1 VPPTREQL
9 IQAGKKAMA
18 ANDIE
23 AANEIADMLDA
34 MGEEPAAPAAPVA
47 APVPVADARAEYLA
61 SFKLERELPFGARL
75 MRGPDGN
82 QVLIAQAFTTSDPD
96 EIAKIM
102 KPYDKAAEFRSKA
115 ARRRKKELQT
125 RQLSAGIPR
134 PVGVKRG
141 TSTNEVAAM
150 ELERKALRAEGVA
163 NFQLRNTVEQRL
175 GAQSELATN
184 PLAALSGQ
192 FVKGFVGVG
201 QLADEATGAV
211 MQQPGMTAAG
221 ISATDIARGAQEAT
235 ERDYP
240 IASTAAQVAGGVA
253 SFLVSP
259 LRALSVPKG
268 VSVGAKAVSGGVRG
282 AGVGAAEGAAAGA
295 GAGTDMG
302 SRIEKAGE
310 YAQLGSTLGGLLG
323 SATAPLT
330 AGVQA
335 TGRAVGVLED
345 VPPPRPPPTPPAGA
359 PPAGA
364 PPVPPAGA
372 PPVADEIGMEEVAA
386 LLRKAATGGLG
397 SDEAVERLA
406 SLAAINPQVAAAA
419 ERQGFQLPPDIFI
432 DHTQL
437 QRAIGLTRSQ
447 QGSQAEASFF
457 DAVRNAAQRA
467 DEVIR
472 TLDGTPD
479 LSVVSER
486 VKNSLTGTRDGLKT
500 AAQALFKKVD
510 RIVPPRMPAD
520 TAKLKGILD
529 QRVADLG
536 GDPKRLS
543 AAEQKLYSILRSG
556 QPATMALLQQEKNTI
571 GQALRRQATEYGTLD
586 EATLKRLYGAMSE
599 DQLSTVGRVAG
610 PDVRNDF
617 RLAIQTEAK
626 ARALESRIVKA
637 FGSEVEGSIAS
648 KLRTALTSGAK
659 GDIGALNKVLQTI
672 PNDLRKEAIASTIA
686 AMSRSRTSEAFSFPI
701 FQTMMD
707 GLRNNKEVYDT
718 LIKAM
723 GPGSREVLEDLYA
736 VSTKI
741 AGAQRAVSM
750 TGKANQSMMQAML
763 AEGITQQAFRAGGKA
778 AVQGGSAAV
787 GASIFGPMG
796 AAVGAAVAQALSKAG
811 PERESLQAIAEVL
824 RSEKFQVLLARAARA
839 EEPSRPLIREMVT
852 TPAFQKWSALTG
864 LKDPEAWVYTTLGTI
879 KAAQAEAEQVSRAES
894 ANQSLR
900 YNPETGETE

>member
-1 VPPTREQL
+1 
-9 IQAGKKAMA
+9 
-18 ANDIE
+18 
-23 AANEIADMLDA
+23 
-34 MGEEPAAPAAPVA
+34 
-47 APVPVADARAEYLA
+47 
-61 SFKLERELPFGARL
+61 
-75 MRGPDGN
+75 
-82 QVLIAQAFTTSDPD
+82 
-96 EIAKIM
+96 
-102 KPYDKAAEFRSKA
+102 
-115 ARRRKKELQT
+115 
-125 RQLSAGIPR
+125 
-134 PVGVKRG
+134 
-141 TSTNEVAAM
+141 M

-175 GAQSELATN
+175 GTQSELATN
-184 PLAALSGQ
+184 PLAAFSGQ

-359 PPAGA
+359 PP
-364 PPVPPAGA
+364 
-372 PPVADEIGMEEVAA
+372 VADEVGMEEIAG

-500 AAQALFKKVD
+500 AARSLFEKVD
-510 RIVPPRMPAD
+510 QVVPRRTQAD

-543 AAEQKLYSILRSG
+543 AAEQRLFGILNAEE
-556 QPATMALLQQEKNTI
+556 PVTLALIQQEKNAI
-571 GQALRRQATEYGTLD
+571 GQALRRQTTDYGSLD

-599 DQLSTVGRVAG
+599 DQLSTVGRVG
-610 PDVRNDF
+610 GREVRDNF

-626 ARALESRIVKA
+626 ARALENRIVKA
-637 FGSEVEGSIAS
+637 LGSEVDGSIAS

-879 KAAQAEAEQVSRAES
+879 KAAQAETEKSGR
-894 ANQSLR
+894 LY
-900 YNPETGETE
+900 YNPELGETQSEAYRQETGYNDQTTTPPPDPNRRPLRVEVRPDPVTGRVE